1 MLDQYKIKM
10 LAIQYKM
17 LGFTNKQIADT
28 FNRYGLVT
36 PSRKKPYSSVA
47 VSEMTKGINNR
58 SGNYSKPKK
67 EVNMSKIY
75 HEGNGSAQ
83 LIDFMGSD
91 KRVVDAARVSFLK
104 DDHAESKLTD
114 RDKKLIKF
122 LAAHNHTSPFE
133 HCLATFVLKVPLFVR
148 SQIMRHRT
156 FSYNEVSR
164 RYTSEQIDFWK
175 PDTMR
180 GQAKDNLQCSEG
192 TVESSEA
199 DSIFKIAT
207 EFSFASY
214 QQLIEAGVSREIARG
229 VLPQSTYTTF
239 YMTGNLHNWIK
250 FIKLRDHEH
259 AQPETRDIAQQ
270 IKQKLEVCFPNS
282 MEAYFGGN

>member
-47 VSEMTKGINNR
+47 VSEMTKGINKR

-67 EVNMSKIY
+67 EIKMSKIY
-75 HEGNGSAQ
+75 HEGNGSAK

-180 GQAKDNLQCSEG
+180 GQAKDNLQCSDG
-192 TVESSEA
+192 VVESSEA

-270 IKQKLEVCFPNS
+270 IKRALEVCFPNS
-282 MEAYFGGN
+282 MQAYFD

>member
-1 MLDQYKIKM
+1 
-10 LAIQYKM
+10 
-17 LGFTNKQIADT
+17 
-28 FNRYGLVT
+28 
-36 PSRKKPYSSVA
+36 
-47 VSEMTKGINNR
+47 
-58 SGNYSKPKK
+58 
-67 EVNMSKIY
+67 MSKIY

-180 GQAKDNLQCSEG
+180 GQAKDNLQCSDG
-192 TVESSEA
+192 VVESSEA

-270 IKQKLEVCFPNS
+270 IKRALEVCYPNS
-282 MEAYFGGN
+282 MDAYFGGDHE

>member
-36 PSRKKPYSSVA
+36 PIKKRPYSSVS

-67 EVNMSKIY
+67 EVKMSKIY
-75 HEGNGSAQ
+75 QDGNGTAS

-104 DDHAESKLTD
+104 DDHADSQLTE

-175 PDTMR
+175 PETMR
-180 GQAKDNLQCSEG
+180 GQAKDNLQCSDG
-192 TVESSEA
+192 VVESSEA

-270 IKQKLEVCFPNS
+270 IKRALEVCFPNS
-282 MEAYFGGN
+282 MDAYFK